1 MEEKRVEFLRQM
13 IAAPSPS
20 GFEQPVQA
28 VIGKEMKKYA
38 DKVQTDVMGNTVG
51 LLNPKGSPR
60 IMLAGHCDEIG
71 FMIRHITD
79 EGYIYI
85 APIGGID
92 TQVMNCQRV
101 VIHNAKGP
109 VFGVVG
115 RKAIHLMSGED
126 HKKVAEIHDLW
137 IDIGAK
143 NKKDALTRVSIAD
156 PITFAVGLDRL
167 GGDLVV
173 ARGLDD
179 KMGAFVVVEVL
190 RLLAKAKIKAA
201 VCGVST
207 VQEELGL
214 RGAKTSA
221 FGLDPELAIAIDVT
235 HASDHPGTEK
245 TKSGD
250 IKLGKG
256 PVLHRGANINPV
268 IADLLVKTAEAEKIP
283 YQMLAAPAATGTDAN
298 AIQLSRTGVATAL
311 VAVAL
316 RYMHTPAEVLS
327 LDDLE
332 NAAKLIAAFI
342 KRLKPGMSFLPG

>member
-1 MEEKRVEFLRQM
+1 MV
-13 IAAPSPS
+13 AAPSPS

-38 DKVQTDVMGNTVG
+38 DKVQTDVMGNTIG

-71 FMIRHITD
+71 FMVRHITD

-115 RKAIHLMSGED
+115 RKAIHLMSAED
-126 HKKVAEIHDLW
+126 RKKVAEFHDLW

-167 GGDLVV
+167 GHDIVV
-173 ARGLDD
+173 SRGLDD

-207 VQEELGL
+207 VQEEIGL
-214 RGAKTSA
+214 RGAHTSA

-235 HASDHPGTEK
+235 FSSDHPGTEK

-256 PVLHRGANINPV
+256 PVLHLGANINPV
-268 IADLLVKTAEAEKIP
+268 VGKLLIDTAKAEKIP
-283 YQMLAAPAATGTDAN
+283 YQMLAAPSATGTDAN

-311 VAVAL
+311 VAVPL

-342 KRLKPGMSFLPG
+342 KRLKPGMSFLPV